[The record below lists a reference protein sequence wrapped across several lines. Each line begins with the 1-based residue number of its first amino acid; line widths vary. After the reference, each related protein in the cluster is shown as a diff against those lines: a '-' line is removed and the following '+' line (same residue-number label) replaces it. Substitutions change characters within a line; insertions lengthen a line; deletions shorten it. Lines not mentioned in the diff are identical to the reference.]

1 MNFSET
7 TKHDNTEEKGSLVY
21 VEALL
26 QQTAEGISKLENIL
40 EKNEESKKSLE
51 DLITK
56 SIVIITKMNDEI
68 NLRINHYNNNEMAN
82 LEHLRNI
89 DTTLM
94 NLKEELKSDKDDTSK
109 QLAKELNLLSKTIS
123 LIKK

>member
-1 MNFSET
+1 
-7 TKHDNTEEKGSLVY
+7 
-21 VEALL
+21 
-26 QQTAEGISKLENIL
+26 
-40 EKNEESKKSLE
+40 
-51 DLITK
+51 
-56 SIVIITKMNDEI
+56 MNDEI

-89 DTTLM
+89 DTTLLT
-94 NLKEELKSDKDDTSK
+94 LKDELNSDKDEIAK